1 MQRREF
7 MTLLGGAS
15 VAWPIAARAQ
25 QSAMPVVGFLS
36 GISANERPHLV
47 ESFRRGLS
55 EVGYV
60 AGQNVAVEYRYAE
73 NQPDRLRALA
83 ADLIARRVA
92 VIAATGGNNS
102 ALVAKSL
109 TTTIPIVFTSGVD
122 PVRAGLVSSFRSI
135 GLTSMPVTCFMP
147 KSFAANMSLPPPT
160 PMTAAV
166 WRCGRKYAMLVT
178 S

>member
-92 VIAATGGNNS
+92 VIAATGGNNP
-102 ALVAKSL
+102 ALVAKS
-109 TTTIPIVFTSGVD
+109 TDQDDPDRVHERRRSGAR
-122 PVRAGLVSSFRSI
+122 RARQQLQ
-135 GLTSMPVTCFMP
+135 P
-147 KSFAANMSLPPPT
+147 A
-160 PMTAAV
+160 
-166 WRCGRKYAMLVT
+166 GRKCHRSELVQRRAWGEA
-178 S
+178 SRIGA